1 MLLTSIQEDDIA
13 PLMEMHYMLLC
24 KSKFGLN
31 RIFSVKF
38 DEIDTPTEKERAE
51 INEIQARTDAT
62 LVQAGVI
69 SPDEVRQKLINSE
82 NSGYNGIDE
91 EMQEEPFDLN
101 DEEETEPNISG
112 TVKL

>member
-1 MLLTSIQEDDIA
+1 
-13 PLMEMHYMLLC
+13 MLLC

-31 RIFSVKF
+31 RVFSVKF

-62 LVQAGVI
+62 LVQAGVVA
-69 SPDEVRQKLINSE
+69 PDEVRQKLINSE

-91 EMQEEPFDLN
+91 EMQEESFDLN
-101 DEEETEPNISG
+101 NEEEKDNNGNGGYFTKEKLKDTEGNQDI
-112 TVKL
+112 L